1 MVSKPQMEIY
11 TEYISEAT
19 HGSTTGQLDEEA
31 LFYLRQRGIAKEQA
45 KEMLVLSFLDEIF
58 EKLGEEKIKREFIEL
73 YEERE

>member
-58 EKLGEEKIKREFIEL
+58 EKLGEEKIKKEFIEL
-73 YEERE
+73 YEERR

>member
-58 EKLGEEKIKREFIEL
+58 EKLGEEKIKKEFIEL